1 MQHSDVSTVDES
13 EPNNL
18 VMIISLIVSF
28 VIFVHIVYFCILYY
42 KSESSKILN
51 IKQQIPLSD
60 ERLVLERYERE
71 TLQQYS
77 WINKS
82 KGIARVPVDVAAQ
95 DVIRSYR

>member
-1 MQHSDVSTVDES
+1 MQHTDVSTVDES

-18 VMIISLIVSF
+18 FMIISLIVSF
-28 VIFVHIVYFCILYY
+28 VIFVHIVYFCILYF
-42 KSESSKILN
+42 KSESSKIMNL
-51 IKQQIPLSD
+51 KQQTSLTD
-60 ERLVLERYERE
+60 ERVALERYETE
-71 TLQQYS
+71 TLRQYK